1 MHKLKSREYLDKIN
15 ETFGQLSDPA
25 HEIDIDTLLGYIRVF
40 YSSIKSIPVKA
51 GSSPAGNTI
60 PERDTPTADI
70 PTTPATKDETDKP
83 GTGERS
89 GTDRAAE
96 YPEPSS
102 HTPAPPVDITEK
114 DTSPTPETEKIPVI
128 EQIHAPEFKTV
139 TEEPSTPLTHEE
151 PAEAPE
157 KVSGGT
163 TGEDVLK
170 QEPEQIPEVTEPTP
184 FEEIKTVVPSA
195 DENEIKSHQA
205 VAHIINEP
213 APQLGVIQQPAAPTS
228 HLTENANN
236 MLSRIESQQ
245 NKPLYTATSQKHYD
259 ASDAVE
265 AIFRDKS
272 PTGLVDFLG
281 LSPLDNLSK
290 AWGLNEKMLVIKDL
304 FDNDSN
310 SFNDAVEMISKLST
324 FEEAKAYLIDHVVQ
338 KFAWNDVSRFKK
350 ASDFVVQVKRLF
362 VK

>member
-40 YSSIKSIPVKA
+40 YSSVKSIPVKA

-60 PERDTPTADI
+60 AERSGPTADI
-70 PTTPATKDETDKP
+70 SAIPATGDETNKP
-83 GTGERS
+83 DTGEES
-89 GTDRAAE
+89 GIDRTVE
-96 YPEPSS
+96 EPSS
-102 HTPAPPVDITEK
+102 HMPAPTADLTEK
-114 DTSPTPETEKIPVI
+114 DTSPSPAETEEMPVNEQIPV
-128 EQIHAPEFKTV
+128 PEIKTG
-139 TEEPSTPLTHEE
+139 TEEPTTSPALDA
-151 PAEAPE
+151 PAEIPE
-157 KVSGGT
+157 KATAGT
-163 TGEDVLK
+163 ADEDVLGA
-170 QEPEQIPEVTEPTP
+170 EPEPVPEEAESTP

-195 DENEIKSHQA
+195 DENEIKNHQA
-205 VAHIINEP
+205 AAHINEP
-213 APQLGVIQQPAAPTS
+213 APRPEVIQQPVIPTS
-228 HLTENANN
+228 QVTESAHNI
-236 MLSRIESQQ
+236 LSRIESQQ
-245 NKPLYTATSQKHYD
+245 NKPLYTATSEKHYD

-281 LSPLDNLSK
+281 LSPLDNLGK

-304 FDNDSN
+304 FDNDSG
-310 SFNDAVEMISKLST
+310 SFNDAVEMINKLST
-324 FEEAKAYLIDHVVQ
+324 FEEAKAYLINNVVQ
-338 KFAWNDVSRFKK
+338 KFAWNDVARFKK